1 MDLATIT
8 EIADYYQK
16 DMGYKIPSRTPFVGR
31 LFNVTKAGIHADGLL
46 KDQEIYNIFDTE
58 TILNRPPL
66 VVIDSHSGLAG
77 IAFWINSY
85 FGLTGDLVVDKKEE
99 MITEINEIIQKMYA
113 EGRITS
119 MSDEEMIG
127 IIDRINP
134 SKLRKFLK
142 HKK

>member
-1 MDLATIT
+1 MAMEYAAIRGTTNGMDLSVIT

-46 KDQEIYNIFDTE
+46 KDQEIYNIFDTQ

-66 VVIDSHSGLAG
+66 VVIDVHSGLAG

-85 FGLTGDLVVDKKEE
+85 FGLTGDMVVDKKEE
-99 MITEINEIIQKMYA
+99 MIAEITSIIQAMYA
-113 EGRITS
+113 EGR
-119 MSDEEMIG
+119 
-127 IIDRINP
+127 
-134 SKLRKFLK
+134 
-142 HKK
+142 